1 MRPFFLAVLAVAA
14 GSHASVIHTTQ
25 TDLAAPELVLTW
37 GPEDVNFESDIISP
51 HIERSKYLCNI
62 FIGQSELQVSVDAR
76 SHDPA
81 DVSSE
86 SVSRRVSEI
95 YAQDDAHSGS
105 PSFASELD
113 PQPSISPSLSPS
125 PVVQCTLL
133 AGFDMF
139 DDFGAPGTH
148 PHSHHVSYPHPYV
161 YTHSGPCPH
170 SSLHKR
176 IGFGFINILDLLSV
190 LGVIAFAA
198 CASGIAALFRRRHR
212 HGRYDY
218 YDDDY
223 EKKSPIESLDSDD
236 EYHNHTHRHNRFNSL
251 NHPHTHPASA
261 YPYSGQGYH
270 HLPSSGDA
278 YQSEEVMRYID
289 SKLR

>member
-1 MRPFFLAVLAVAA
+1 LCLF
-14 GSHASVIHTTQ
+14 
-25 TDLAAPELVLTW
+25 APLSYCLLVLGIKPRPGRRFLRERIPTS
-37 GPEDVNFESDIISP
+37 ERNIRARYVRYFNFLPVPD
-51 HIERSKYLCNI
+51 N
-62 FIGQSELQVSVDAR
+62 
-76 SHDPA
+76 
-81 DVSSE
+81 SS
-86 SVSRRVSEI
+86 S
-95 YAQDDAHSGS
+95 DDAHSGS
-105 PSFASELD
+105 PSFASELANHD

-133 AGFDMF
+133 ADFDMF
-139 DDFGAPGTH
+139 DDQDIGAPGTH